1 MRLFKFGDIVHNL
14 NGTPVRILND
24 PGGDDI
30 YVAVILS
37 GWGDPH
43 SWIKRSEIKEAITKE
58 DNDDRGN

>member
-1 MRLFKFGDIVHNL
+1 MKIYEFGDIVHKQ
-14 NGTPVRILND
+14 NGQPCRVLND

-43 SWIKRSEIKEAITKE
+43 SWIKRSEIKEAII
-58 DNDDRGN
+58 NAVLR